1 MSMLAMGVQKYVN
14 KYDLVTSVPKLVV
27 GDKEQI
33 VISGGQI
40 IIPSDITV
48 NVEFST
54 DRINFTDTRN
64 VTGATNTTINLTG
77 YEVQQIR
84 ITKTGGLGT
93 LVTVIYTQG
102 DIIPTGGSA
111 STPTYTSVT
120 NNVMVQGTSASGS
133 TVSGNPIQLGAVFN
147 TTKPTV
153 TNGQI
158 VQLQGTNRGEL
169 MMAEQYLDTAVD
181 NPNGVYSNVMKP
193 LSGIPTYSP
202 TPFTNFGTSTNFNVR
217 SIACNLYSLMG
228 YNGNAAIRYLQ
239 VHNATA
245 PISPGAVPIWII
257 PVLPGGIGSFDLTDF
272 FMSGLYLSNGLT
284 IAWSTTAGTYTAA
297 TAADHITQGNYK

>member
-1 MSMLAMGVQKYVN
+1 MLAMGVQKFVN
-14 KYDLVTSVPKLVV
+14 KYDNLVTSVPRLVV
-27 GDKEQI
+27 GDQEHV
-33 VISGGQI
+33 VISDGQI
-40 IIPSDITV
+40 IIPSNITV
-48 NVEFST
+48 NVEFAT
-54 DRINFTDTRN
+54 DRNDFTDSRN
-64 VTGATNTTINLTG
+64 VVGATNTTISLKG

-93 LVTVIYTQG
+93 SVIVIYSQG
-102 DIIPTGGSA
+102 DIIPTGS
-111 STPTYTSVT
+111 SSSSPSFV
-120 NNVMVQGTSASGS
+120 NVVNTTLVQGAAASGS
-133 TVSGNPIQLGAVFN
+133 TAAGNPLQMGVVFN

-181 NPNGVYSNVMKP
+181 NPNGVYANVIKP
-193 LSGIPTYSP
+193 MSGVPTYSP
-202 TPFTNFGTSTNFNVR
+202 TPFTNFGASVNFNVR
-217 SIACNLYSLMG
+217 PLACNLYSLMG

-239 VHNATA
+239 VHNTA
-245 PISPGAVPIWII
+245 AAVSGGAVPVWII

-272 FMSGLYLSNGLT
+272 FFSGLYLSNGLT
-284 IAWSTTAGTYTAA
+284 LAWSTTAGTYTAA